1 MGEDAAELDPPV
13 TTLTPPVAEL
23 TEAAIRLLVADVEGH
38 PVGRAEVL
46 LDAKLVERDSVRT
59 IV

>member
-38 PVGRAEVL
+38 PVGRTEVL

-59 IV
+59 IL